1 MKKLLALMLA
11 LCMILLCACGGK
23 EDATEDPV
31 DQETNQQDTDQQ
43 QSDPTPPPVVY
54 RNPLNGEEI
63 DAPYEGRVFAVT
75 IDNSNGALPQRGVS
89 QADIYVELY
98 INDYATR
105 GLAIFS
111 DISKMESV
119 GPIRSIRYN
128 FTDLGLAYNM
138 IVVHASGSQVVR
150 DDVKASGLENIY
162 ATGWAGYRDEVRYNN
177 GYPWEHTLFVKGE
190 TAIEAAI
197 ADGYSVTAP
206 GKEYGLQFT
215 EDGTP
220 TDGVVANTVSIDYT
234 LYGYVKNST
243 VKYDAA
249 TGKYNYWQY
258 GEEMVDENTNQ
269 PEAFRNVIVMLA
281 TVENDI
287 DDYHVADLYGT
298 GTGYFAC
305 GGKMIPILWSHEGEH
320 DPIYFT
326 KTDGTPLELGV
337 GSTYLA
343 IAPKESPVTAS

>member
-1 MKKLLALMLA
+1 MKKLLAFMLA
-11 LCMILLCACGGK
+11 LCMLLLCACGGK
-23 EDATEDPV
+23 EDKTEEPV
-31 DQETNQQDTDQQ
+31 DQETNQQQDT
-43 QSDPTPPPVVY
+43 DPTPPPVVY
-54 RNPLNGEEI
+54 RNPLNGEVM
-63 DAPYEGRVFAVT
+63 DLPYEGRVFAVT
-75 IDNSNGALPQRGVS
+75 IDNTNRGIPHHGVS
-89 QADIYVELY
+89 QADIFVELY

-138 IVVHASGSQVVR
+138 VVVHASGSEIVR
-150 DDVKASGLENIY
+150 NDMQASGLENIF

-177 GYPWEHTLFVKGE
+177 GHAWEYTLFVRGE

-197 ADGYSVTAP
+197 GDGYSVTAP

-220 TDGVVANTVSIDYT
+220 ADGVAANTVSIDYT
-234 LYGYVKNST
+234 LNGYVKNST
-243 VKYDAA
+243 MKYDAA
-249 TGKYNYWQY
+249 TGKYVYWQY
-258 GEEMVDENTNQ
+258 GEEMIDENNGQ
-269 PEAFRNVIVMLA
+269 PEAFQNVIVMLA
-281 TVENDI
+281 TVEND
-287 DDYHVADLYGT
+287 DHGYHVADLYGT

-305 GGKMIPILWSHEGEH
+305 GGKIIPILWSHEGEH

-326 KTDGTPLELGV
+326 LTDGTPLELGV

-343 IAPKESPVTAS
+343 IAPKESPITAS